1 MIAMSQSAR
10 VIVGVDGSLSSLAAL
25 QRGLA
30 EARSRNALLVPV
42 TAWMAC
48 DGDSLRPLSEL
59 EYAARLR
66 LDSIVEMALDGAAQ
80 GVRVHPRTV
89 RSEAGR
95 ALVALADRPQDLLV
109 VGGGRHSGTRNGG
122 VLHGPVARYCW
133 ARADCEV
140 IIVPAN
146 HALEV
151 TPRTGVT
158 SGERNEEN
166 EQGEAVHCHAG
177 VGYLN

>member
-1 MIAMSQSAR
+1 MIAMNQGAR

-80 GVRVHPRTV
+80 GIRVQPRTV
-89 RSEAGR
+89 CSAAGR

-122 VLHGPVARYCW
+122 VLHGPVTRYCW

-146 HALEV
+146 HAQEV

-158 SGERNEEN
+158 SDDRDEEN
-166 EQGEAVHCHAG
+166 EQGVAVHCHAG